1 MGIHDMVEPL
11 QTRFRIEGM
20 DCASCAT
27 KIDTAIRRM
36 PGVQD
41 VSISVSA
48 GTMTVEHDDT
58 IDVEDM
64 GKRSPALDIRRS
76 LFPPSLKRCHL
87 L

>member
-1 MGIHDMVEPL
+1 MVEPL

-64 GKRSPALDIRRS
+64 GKKGHRPWISDEAYSRQV
-76 LFPPSLKRCHL
+76 
-87 L
+87 